1 MNPNDADTHGVA
13 AVCRELQLFSDRKLV
28 AACPIAA
35 ASLVRAIIEQ
45 AIKYYSKKHCIQG
58 QDKLIWEDIRNLTKL
73 SKIIDKYKQNLHNY
87 ITDTNMRQY
96 FVALF
101 GNYEDNIDP
110 LNWVIHRPAEFQLD
124 AVTLIELPRRGLL
137 TLINFLIA

>member
-1 MNPNDADTHGVA
+1 M
-13 AVCRELQLFSDRKLV
+13 CWIS
-28 AACPIAA
+28 
-35 ASLVRAIIEQ
+35 IIF
-45 AIKYYSKKHCIQG
+45 
-58 QDKLIWEDIRNLTKL
+58 LLTKL

-124 AVTLIELPRRGLL
+124 AVTLIELPRKGLL